1 MKLGKVNSLSLI
13 CCWPLEATKEFRLP
27 LFTIFD
33 SRSSFSKLTVFSCRT
48 LMWCIWIAFK
58 IFDDSLIENRYF
70 AYLTNVDLKDFNKLE
85 MDVMKRLDFNALID
99 QEMFS
104 NYQEQLEWFAE
115 SQSECLQESLDQ
127 YQRDKQTL
135 KNIKHQIMHSC
146 QSAGI
151 HSKVSNA
158 RSNNYADH
166 NLKKI
171 LESRGW
177 CEQNVVFPH
186 CVSKF
191 RFESYNSYNF
201 KSVYKNSITR
211 RGRSVPVRTM

>member
-1 MKLGKVNSLSLI
+1 MVLTI
-13 CCWPLEATKEFRLP
+13 I
-27 LFTIFD
+27 LF
-33 SRSSFSKLTVFSCRT
+33 RT
-48 LMWCIWIAFK
+48 LMWCICVAFK

-104 NYQEQLEWFAE
+104 NYQDQLEWFAE

-127 YQRDKQTL
+127 YQRDKLTL
-135 KNIKHQIMHSC
+135 KEIKHQVMHSC

-151 HSKVSNA
+151 RGKVSNA
-158 RSNNYADH
+158 RLNNYADH
-166 NLKKI
+166 NLKKV

-191 RFESYNSYNF
+191 RFESYNSYKF
-201 KSVYKNSITR
+201 KTENKNSTTR
-211 RGRSVPVRTM
+211 RGRSVPIRAM